1 MRLTDEQYEMLS
13 AYETQLRTAV
23 RSRWAR
29 FPGTSAMVKIHK
41 IHNEVFKRKTVLNSS
56 CSSCVLRL
64 LTEVGTVYFADKAE
78 RFADKA
84 EREQV
89 NRVQVEDKEL
99 PVQEKVEV
107 KTDKPKR
114 GRKPKTN

>member
-1 MRLTDEQYEMLS
+1 MRLTDEQYEILS

-29 FPGTSAMVKIHK
+29 FPGISAMVKIHK

-78 RFADKA
+78 RD
-84 EREQV
+84 

-114 GRKPKTN
+114 GRKPKTK

>member
-1 MRLTDEQYEMLS
+1 MRLTDEQFQTLS
-13 AYETQLRTAV
+13 QYETQLRTAV

-64 LTEVGTVYFADKAE
+64 LTEIGTVYFADKAE
-78 RFADKA
+78 R
-84 EREQV
+84 EQK
-89 NRVQVEDKEL
+89 RVQVSDEQI

-114 GRKPKTN
+114 GRKPKTE

>member
-64 LTEVGTVYFADKAE
+64 LTEIGTVYFADKAE
-78 RFADKA
+78 R
-84 EREQV
+84 EQK
-89 NRVQVEDKEL
+89 RVQVSDEQI

-114 GRKPKTN
+114 GRKPKTK

>member
-1 MRLTDEQYEMLS
+1 MRLTDEQFQTLS
-13 AYETQLRTAV
+13 QYETQLRTAV

-64 LTEVGTVYFADKAE
+64 LTEIGTVYFADKAE
-78 RFADKA
+78 R
-84 EREQV
+84 EQK
-89 NRVQVEDKEL
+89 RVQVSDEQI
-99 PVQEKVEV
+99 PVQQKVEV

-114 GRKPKTN
+114 GRKPKTE

>member
-1 MRLTDEQYEMLS
+1 MRLTDEQYEILS

-64 LTEVGTVYFADKAE
+64 LTEMGNIY
-78 RFADKA
+78 FADKA
-84 EREQV
+84 EREQK
-89 NRVQVEDKEL
+89 RVRVSDEQI
-99 PVQEKVEV
+99 PVQEKVDV

-114 GRKPKTN
+114 GRKPKTE

>member
-1 MRLTDEQYEMLS
+1 
-13 AYETQLRTAV
+13 V

-64 LTEVGTVYFADKAE
+64 LTEMGNIYFADQAE
-78 RFADKA
+78 RDQQRTVSVMEK
-84 EREQV
+84 QM
-89 NRVQVEDKEL
+89 
-99 PVQEKVEV
+99 PVLEKVEV

-114 GRKPKTN
+114 GRKPKTE

>member
-1 MRLTDEQYEMLS
+1 MRLTDEQFQTLS
-13 AYETQLRTAV
+13 QYETQLRTAV

-64 LTEVGTVYFADKAE
+64 LTEIGTVYFADKAE
-78 RFADKA
+78 R
-84 EREQV
+84 EQK
-89 NRVQVEDKEL
+89 RVQVSDEQI
-99 PVQEKVEV
+99 PVQEKVDV

-114 GRKPKTN
+114 GRKPKTE

>member
-1 MRLTDEQYEMLS
+1 MRLTDEQFQTLS
-13 AYETQLRTAV
+13 QYETQLRTAV

-56 CSSCVLRL
+56 CSSCILRL
-64 LTEVGTVYFADKAE
+64 LTEVGTVY
-78 RFADKA
+78 FADKA

-114 GRKPKTN
+114 GRKPKTE